1 MDLSVPFQLAI
12 ITVVAFACQWLS
24 WRIKLPAILPLLL
37 TGLAL
42 GPFFDVLQPKELFGD
57 LLLPGVSLAVSIILF
72 EGAMTL
78 RFDEIR
84 GLEKTVRRLVTW
96 GALVTW
102 SIVTVS
108 AWWVL
113 KLPLGLA
120 LLFGALVVVTGP
132 TVIVPL
138 LRSVRPVSSVARLL
152 RWEGIVIDPLGA
164 IFAVL
169 AYELV
174 VASGQDGAVLHTL
187 WLFIQTIGVGAAIG
201 AVVAFG
207 LAELL
212 RRHLIPEY
220 LRSFLVLSSIIG
232 EFVLANGLSEESGLV
247 AVTVTGIVLANRKGV
262 RTDDILHFKEN
273 LSVMLI
279 SGLFIVL
286 AARLEMSELSQLGL
300 TALAVLA
307 IIQFV
312 ARPLSVWVSTLG
324 SSLNW
329 REKSLLAWIAP
340 RGIVAAAISALFAE
354 RLQQNG
360 VPGAEKLV
368 PLTFMVI
375 IGTVALQSLTARPLA
390 RLLKVAE
397 PAARGFLIIGANPVA
412 RAIGAALQK
421 NQYPV
426 VVTDSSWE
434 SIRSARME
442 GLGTFYGNPVSQHA
456 DQYLDLVGYGKLLG
470 LSPRR
475 ELNTMA
481 TMRYRLEFGEQ
492 NIFSLPTQKTEKEV
506 KHEVAPEH
514 RGATLFAPDMTYARL
529 ASLLSQGAEIR
540 KTRLTEEFSFQA
552 YKEAPGRQAWPLFA
566 IDARERIHVFSAE
579 EQPDPKAGWHILGL
593 VKEDAAKEEKK
604 AEARAEAA
612 AEKTAAENK
621 ADSKAEGKAGKADDK
636 SNKDKS
642 GSATT
647 GKEKG
652 NPQKTPS
659 A

>member
-1 MDLSVPFQLAI
+1 MDLEIAYQLAI
-12 ITVVAFACQWLS
+12 ITVVAFLCQWVS

-42 GPFFDVLQPKELFGD
+42 GPLTGVLQPKELLGD

-102 SIVTVS
+102 SIVAIS
-108 AWWVL
+108 AWWLL
-113 KLPLGLA
+113 KLSFDLA

-174 VASGQDGAVLHTL
+174 VASGQEGALLHTL
-187 WLFIQTIGVGAAIG
+187 WLFIQTITVGTAIG
-201 AVVAFG
+201 VVVAMA
-207 LAELL
+207 LAALL
-212 RRHLIPEY
+212 RRHLVPEY
-220 LRSFLVLSSIIG
+220 LRSFLVLSLVIG
-232 EFVLANGLSEESGLV
+232 EFVLANALSEESGLV
-247 AVTVTGIVLANRKGV
+247 AVTATGIVLANLKGV
-262 RTDDILHFKEN
+262 RTNDILHFKEN
-273 LSVMLI
+273 LSVILI

-286 AARLEMSELSQLGL
+286 AARLEMQELQQLGL
-300 TALAVLA
+300 MALVLLA
-307 IIQFV
+307 IIQLV
-312 ARPLSVWVSTLG
+312 ARPASVLVATLG
-324 SSLNW
+324 SNLNW

-354 RLQQNG
+354 RLLQNG
-360 VPGAEKLV
+360 VAGAEMLV

-397 PAARGFLIIGANPVA
+397 PAPRGFLIVGANPVA
-412 RAIGAALQK
+412 RAIGSSLQK
-421 NQYPV
+421 NQFPV
-426 VVTDSSWE
+426 MVTDSSWE
-434 SIRSARME
+434 SIRLARME
-442 GLGTFYGNPVSQHA
+442 GLSTFYGNPVSQHA
-456 DQYLDLVGYGKLLG
+456 DQYMDLVGYGKLLG

-481 TMRYRLEFGEQ
+481 TMRYRLEFGEP
-492 NIFSLPTQKTEKEV
+492 NIFSLPTQRSDKEV

-514 RGATLFAPDMTYARL
+514 RGATLFGAEMTYARL

-540 KTRLTEEFSFQA
+540 KTRLTEEFDFNTYLQT
-552 YKEAPGRQAWPLFA
+552 PHRRVWPLFA
-566 IDARERIHVFSAE
+566 IDTRDRIYVFSE
-579 EQPDPKAGWHILGL
+579 ESQPAPKAGWHVLGL
-593 VKEDAAKEEKK
+593 VKEDAAKEE
-604 AEARAEAA
+604 ARTEARAEAA
-612 AEKTAAENK
+612 AEKVAADKQKGADK
-621 ADSKAEGKAGKADDK
+621 AAK
-636 SNKDKS
+636 KD
-642 GSATT
+642 
-647 GKEKG
+647 
-652 NPQKTPS
+652 
-659 A
+659 

>member
-1 MDLSVPFQLAI
+1 MDLSVSFQLAI
-12 ITVVAFACQWLS
+12 ITVVAFACKWLA

-42 GPFFDVLQPKELFGD
+42 GPATGVLSPQTLFGD

-102 SIVTVS
+102 SVVTVS
-108 AWWVL
+108 AWWLL

-138 LRSVRPVSSVARLL
+138 LRSVRPVSSVSRLL
-152 RWEGIVIDPLGA
+152 RWEGIVIDPIGA
-164 IFAVL
+164 ILAVL

-174 VASGQDGAVLHTL
+174 VATGQDGALLHTL
-187 WLFIQTIGVGAAIG
+187 WLFFQTIAVGAAIG
-201 AVVAFG
+201 GAVALA

-220 LRSFLVLSSIIG
+220 LRSFLVLSFVVG

-247 AVTVTGIVLANRKGV
+247 AVTATGIVLANRKGV

-286 AARLEMSELSQLGL
+286 AARLQMEELSRLGL
-300 TALAVLA
+300 TALAVLV
-307 IIQFV
+307 IIQLV
-312 ARPLSVWVSTLG
+312 ARPLSVLISTVG

-360 VPGAEKLV
+360 VAGAEMLV

-397 PAARGFLIIGANPVA
+397 PAPRGFLIVGANPVA
-412 RAIGAALQK
+412 RAVGAALQK
-421 NQYPV
+421 NNFPV
-426 VVTDSSWE
+426 TVTDSSWE
-434 SIRSARME
+434 SIRAARME

-456 DQYLDLVGYGKLLG
+456 DQYLDLVGCGKLLG

-475 ELNTMA
+475 ELNTMS

-492 NIFSLPTQKTEKEV
+492 NIFSLPTPKSEKEV

-514 RGATLFAPDMTYARL
+514 RGATLFGPEMSYARL

-540 KTRLTEEFSFQA
+540 KTRITEEFDFDA
-552 YKEAPGRQAWPLFA
+552 YLSTSGRQVWPLFA
-566 IDARERIHVFSAE
+566 IDSRDRIHIFTAE
-579 EQPDPKAGWHILGL
+579 GKPEPRAGWHILGL
-593 VKEDAAKEEKK
+593 VKEDVAKEEAK

-612 AEKTAAENK
+612 AERISSDKDKPKDAG
-621 ADSKAEGKAGKADDK
+621 DSKERGLPG
-636 SNKDKS
+636 
-642 GSATT
+642 
-647 GKEKG
+647 
-652 NPQKTPS
+652 
-659 A
+659 